1 LSQGARSLSSC
12 LRSAGAPMTT
22 LYMEANA
29 AEEPPV
35 NVRRN
40 GYVKASVV
48 GVMGIMVFFGLVATY
63 KLRGDV
69 FLGNAD
75 ADVALDERM
84 SNVALTK
91 KAMALQN
98 RGDLFGGDKCPGFA
112 GQIYANNV
120 ILDYR
125 APIQGTELIG
135 YYKGIP
141 QLCETMKKW
150 DKFDLSGGSTRAY
163 VKGSR
168 MVAALIWRPTLKS
181 GKKAPA
187 SESDITVIQI
197 AGNRIARQDTLWA
210 NWKNL
215 AAISGAPPMA
225 DNNPNL
231 NYMMRM
237 LKAQASGKFKSS
249 TCFTYYKSH
258 FIPTAVLDARSPMK
272 VPGLNTLAVGVKP
285 FCAFF
290 GAVLKFKF
298 TNVKNSVYTKGGQV
312 VHSAQYTIAK
322 NGVPDSNLAMVNFD
336 AQRLSYYDLFFTNV
350 QAFNALR

>member
-1 LSQGARSLSSC
+1 
-12 LRSAGAPMTT
+12 
-22 LYMEANA
+22 MEANA

-150 DKFDLSGGSTRAY
+150 DKFDLSGGSTRGY
-163 VKGSR
+163 VKGTR
-168 MVAALIWRPTLKS
+168 MVAAVIWRPTLKS

-197 AGNRIARQDTLWA
+197 AGNRIARQDLLWA

-215 AAISGAPPMA
+215 AAISGAAPMA

-231 NYMMRM
+231 KYMMRM
-237 LKAQASGKFKSS
+237 LKSQNTGKFQAASCS
-249 TCFTYYKSH
+249 TYYKNH
-258 FIPTAVLDARSPMK
+258 FIPTAVLDSRPL
-272 VPGLNTLAVGVKP
+272 VPLAVGVKA

-290 GAVLKFKF
+290 AQASKFTF
-298 TNVKNSVYTKGGQV
+298 TNVNSNLYTKGGQV
-312 VHSAQYTIAK
+312 VHSMQYTVAK
-322 NGVPDSNLAMVNFD
+322 GGKGVQDSQLAMVNFD
-336 AQRLSYYDLFFTNV
+336 AQRLSYYDVFYTNL
-350 QAFNALR
+350 AALKKMR